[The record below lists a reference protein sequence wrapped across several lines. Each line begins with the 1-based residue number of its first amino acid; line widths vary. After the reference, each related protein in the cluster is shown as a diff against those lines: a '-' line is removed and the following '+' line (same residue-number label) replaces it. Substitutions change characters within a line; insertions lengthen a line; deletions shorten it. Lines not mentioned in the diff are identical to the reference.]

1 MRRNNPDK
9 GVSMFLQIFFGY
21 CALMIIA
28 SGILA
33 ISLRNPVH
41 CVLMVLILFFHMAGL
56 YLTLNAE
63 FLAAVQII
71 VYAGAILVL
80 YLFVLFLVSLREELH
95 LDPFVPNAW
104 VGRIIATGLALAL
117 VYVIPT
123 FGLGEKGVWSV
134 EVIRELTHTKAL
146 GQEMYSTY
154 LLPFEIAGL
163 ILLVAL
169 IGGLVLARKEGA
181 GKPQS
186 EAQDDLPPVQPD
198 RKEVA
203 L

>member
-1 MRRNNPDK
+1 
-9 GVSMFLQIFFGY
+9 MFTQIFFMY

-41 CVLMVLILFFHMAGL
+41 CVLMVLVLFFHMAGL

-80 YLFVLFLVSLREELH
+80 YLFVLFLVSLREELR
-95 LDPFVPNAW
+95 LDAFIPSAW
-104 VGRIIATGLALAL
+104 LGRAIAAGLAAAL
-117 VYVIPT
+117 LYAVSA
-123 FGLGEKGVWSV
+123 FSLGEKGNWPV
-134 EVIRELTHTKAL
+134 EAIREMTHTKVI
-146 GQEMYSTY
+146 GQELYSTY

-169 IGGLVLARKEGA
+169 IGGLVLARRE
-181 GKPQS
+181 
-186 EAQDDLPPVQPD
+186 EDVPVENQPMETVHTENQASHE
-198 RKEVA
+198 EVSR
-203 L
+203 

>member
-1 MRRNNPDK
+1 
-9 GVSMFLQIFFGY
+9 MFIQIFFGY
-21 CALMIIA
+21 CALMITL

-41 CVLMVLILFFHMAGL
+41 CVLMVLVLFFHMAGL

-95 LDPFVPNAW
+95 LDAFIANPW
-104 VGRIIATGLALAL
+104 IGRVIAGGLAAAL
-117 VYVIPT
+117 LYVIPAFT
-123 FGLGEKGVWSV
+123 LGEKGVWSV
-134 EVIRELTHTKAL
+134 EAIKQVTHTKAL

-154 LLPFEIAGL
+154 LLPFEIGGL

-169 IGGLVLARKEGA
+169 IGGLALARRDGDD
-181 GKPQS
+181 S
-186 EAQDDLPPVQPD
+186 EAPPADEKIPAQPD
-198 RKEVA
+198 HKEA
-203 L
+203 AQ

>member
-1 MRRNNPDK
+1 
-9 GVSMFLQIFFGY
+9 MFTQIFFMY

-41 CVLMVLILFFHMAGL
+41 CVLMVLVLFFHIAGL

-80 YLFVLFLVSLREELH
+80 YLFVLFLVSLREELR
-95 LDPFVPNAW
+95 LDAFIPSAW
-104 VGRIIATGLALAL
+104 LGRAIAAGLAAAL
-117 VYVIPT
+117 LYAVSA
-123 FGLGEKGVWSV
+123 FSLGEKGNWPV
-134 EVIRELTHTKAL
+134 EAIREMTHTKVI
-146 GQEMYSTY
+146 GQELYSTY

-169 IGGLVLARKEGA
+169 IGGLVLARREEGVA
-181 GKPQS
+181 V
-186 EAQDDLPPVQPD
+186 ENQPMETGHTESQASHE
-198 RKEVA
+198 EVSR
-203 L
+203 

>member
-1 MRRNNPDK
+1 
-9 GVSMFLQIFFGY
+9 MFLQLFFIY
-21 CALMIIA
+21 CALMIIC

-41 CVLMVLILFFHMAGL
+41 CVLMVLVLFFHMAGL

-71 VYAGAILVL
+71 VYAGAVLVL

-95 LDPFVPNAW
+95 MDAFIPSPWL
-104 VGRIIATGLALAL
+104 GRAIATGLALAL
-117 VYVIPT
+117 LSALPSFT
-123 FGLGEKGVWSV
+123 LGAKGTWTVDSV
-134 EVIRELTHTKAL
+134 RELTHTVVM
-146 GQEMYSTY
+146 GQEMYSNY

-169 IGGLVLARKEGA
+169 IGGLVLARRDQTGPVAPHESMPG
-181 GKPQS
+181 GS
-186 EAQDDLPPVQPD
+186 DEAACE
-198 RKEVA
+198 EVA
-203 L
+203 R

>member
-1 MRRNNPDK
+1 
-9 GVSMFLQIFFGY
+9 MFLQFFFGY

-41 CVLMVLILFFHMAGL
+41 CVLMVLVLFFHMAGL

-95 LDPFVPNAW
+95 LDAFIPNPW
-104 VGRIIATGLALAL
+104 VGRGIAVGLALAL
-117 VYVIPT
+117 VYVIPAFT
-123 FGLGEKGVWSV
+123 LGEKGVWTV
-134 EVIRELTHTKAL
+134 RAIQEVTHTKAL

-169 IGGLVLARKEGA
+169 IGGLVLARREEGGQPEA
-181 GKPQS
+181 GDAGNRQTS
-186 EAQDDLPPVQPD
+186 AQPEH
-198 RKEVA
+198 KEVA

>member
-1 MRRNNPDK
+1 
-9 GVSMFLQIFFGY
+9 MFLQLFFGY
-21 CALMIIA
+21 CALMIVV
-28 SGILA
+28 SGLLA

-41 CVLMVLILFFHMAGL
+41 CVLMVLVLFFHMAGL

-95 LDPFVPNAW
+95 LTAFVPNAW
-104 VGRIIATGLALAL
+104 LGRIIAAGLAVGLIAT
-117 VYVIPT
+117 IPA
-123 FGLGEKGVWSV
+123 FSLGEKSAWTVAA
-134 EVIRELTHTKAL
+134 IREATHTKAL
-146 GQEMYSTY
+146 GQELYTSY

-169 IGGLVLARKEGA
+169 IGGLVLARRDENGA
-181 GKPQS
+181 DAPESG
-186 EAQDDLPPVQPD
+186 ADG
-198 RKEVA
+198 KEV
-203 L
+203 LR

>member
-1 MRRNNPDK
+1 
-9 GVSMFLQIFFGY
+9 MFTQIFFMY

-41 CVLMVLILFFHMAGL
+41 CVLMVLVLFFHMAGL

-80 YLFVLFLVSLREELH
+80 YLFVLFLVSLREELR
-95 LDPFVPNAW
+95 LDAFIPSAW
-104 VGRIIATGLALAL
+104 LGRAIAAGLAAAL
-117 VYVIPT
+117 LYAIGG
-123 FGLGEKGVWSV
+123 FSLGDKGHWSV
-134 EVIRELTHTKAL
+134 EAVRELTHTKVI
-146 GQEMYSTY
+146 GQELYSTY

-169 IGGLVLARKEGA
+169 IGGLVLARREESVAVENQSIDASQA
-181 GKPQS
+181 GSPAS
-186 EAQDDLPPVQPD
+186 NE
-198 RKEVA
+198 EVSR
-203 L
+203 

>member
-1 MRRNNPDK
+1 
-9 GVSMFLQIFFGY
+9 MFLQLFFIY
-21 CALMIIA
+21 CALMIVF

-41 CVLMVLILFFHMAGL
+41 CVLMVLVLFFHMAGL

-71 VYAGAILVL
+71 VYAGAVLVL

-95 LDPFVPNAW
+95 MDAFIASPWL
-104 VGRIIATGLALAL
+104 GRAIATGLALGLLYAL
-117 VYVIPT
+117 PS
-123 FGLGEKGVWSV
+123 FAPGAKGTWDVESV
-134 EVIRELTHTKAL
+134 RKLTHTAVM

-169 IGGLVLARKEGA
+169 IGGLVLARRDQGYPIETQESMTDGDGVA
-181 GKPQS
+181 C
-186 EAQDDLPPVQPD
+186 
-198 RKEVA
+198 KEVA
-203 L
+203 Q

>member
-1 MRRNNPDK
+1 
-9 GVSMFLQIFFGY
+9 MFLQLFFIY
-21 CALMIIA
+21 CALMIVA
-28 SGILA
+28 SGLFA

-41 CVLMVLILFFHMAGL
+41 CVLMVLVLFFHMAGL

-71 VYAGAILVL
+71 VYAGAVLVL

-95 LDPFVPNAW
+95 MDAFIPSPWL
-104 VGRIIATGLALAL
+104 GRAIASGLALGLLSAL
-117 VYVIPT
+117 PSFT
-123 FGLGEKGVWSV
+123 PGSKGTWSV
-134 EVIRELTHTKAL
+134 EAVRELTHTVVM

-169 IGGLVLARKEGA
+169 IGGLVLARRDEGY
-181 GKPQS
+181 PVETQESLTDQS
-186 EAQDDLPPVQPD
+186 DGLACE
-198 RKEVA
+198 EVSR
-203 L
+203 

>member
-1 MRRNNPDK
+1 
-9 GVSMFLQIFFGY
+9 MFMQLFFGY
-21 CALMIIA
+21 CALMIVI

-41 CVLMVLILFFHMAGL
+41 CVLMVLVLFFHMAGL

-95 LDPFVPNAW
+95 LSAFVPSAW
-104 VGRIIATGLALAL
+104 LGRIIAAGLAVALLAA
-117 VYVIPT
+117 IPAFT
-123 FGLGEKGVWSV
+123 LGEKGGWTV
-134 EVIRELTHTKAL
+134 EAVREVTHTKAM
-146 GQEMYSTY
+146 GMEMYSTY

-169 IGGLVLARKEGA
+169 VGGLVLARRDGGSTPACEETGSAPQGGAAKEM
-181 GKPQS
+181 S
-186 EAQDDLPPVQPD
+186 
-198 RKEVA
+198 R
-203 L
+203 

>member
-1 MRRNNPDK
+1 
-9 GVSMFLQIFFGY
+9 MFDQIFFGY
-21 CALMIIA
+21 CALMIIT

-41 CVLMVLILFFHMAGL
+41 CVLMVLVLFFHMAGL
-56 YLTLNAE
+56 YLTLQAE

-80 YLFVLFLVSLREELH
+80 YLFVLFLVSVRQELR
-95 LDPFVPNAW
+95 LDAFVPGAW
-104 VGRIIATGLALAL
+104 VGRIIAVGLAAGLL
-117 VYVIPT
+117 YVIPAFT
-123 FGLGEKGVWSV
+123 LGEKGTWPSALVK
-134 EVIRELTHTKAL
+134 ELTHTKAL
-146 GQEMYSTY
+146 GQELYTTY

-169 IGGLVLARKEGA
+169 IGGLVLARKEDVVPSDEPGRTA
-181 GKPQS
+181 GTGGESIDPK
-186 EAQDDLPPVQPD
+186 EA
-198 RKEVA
+198 A

>member
-1 MRRNNPDK
+1 
-9 GVSMFLQIFFGY
+9 MFLQIFFGY

-41 CVLMVLILFFHMAGL
+41 CVLMVLVLFFHMAGL

-95 LDPFVPNAW
+95 LDAFIPNPW
-104 VGRIIATGLALAL
+104 VGRIIAVGLASAL
-117 VYVIPT
+117 VYVIPAFT
-123 FGLGEKGVWSV
+123 LGEKGTWSTAA
-134 EVIRELTHTKAL
+134 INELTHTKAM

-169 IGGLVLARKEGA
+169 IGGLVLARRDEGTIEEVNT
-181 GKPQS
+181 PSDQ
-186 EAQDDLPPVQPD
+186 QPRPLAD
-198 RKEVA
+198 PKEVT

>member
-1 MRRNNPDK
+1 MN
-9 GVSMFLQIFFGY
+9 IIY
-21 CALMIIA
+21 CALLIVF

-41 CVLMVLILFFHMAGL
+41 CVLMVLVLFFHMAGL

-95 LDPFVPNAW
+95 MDAFIPSPWL
-104 VGRIIATGLALAL
+104 GRAIATGLALGLLYAL
-117 VYVIPT
+117 PSFT
-123 FGLGEKGVWSV
+123 PGAKGTWDVESV
-134 EVIRELTHTKAL
+134 RKLTHTVVM

-169 IGGLVLARKEGA
+169 IGGLVLARRDQGYPIETQESMTDGDGVA
-181 GKPQS
+181 C
-186 EAQDDLPPVQPD
+186 
-198 RKEVA
+198 KEVA
-203 L
+203 Q

>member
-1 MRRNNPDK
+1 
-9 GVSMFLQIFFGY
+9 MFLQIFFGY
-21 CALMIIA
+21 CALMIIV

-41 CVLMVLILFFHMAGL
+41 CVLMVLVLFFHMAGL

-95 LDPFVPNAW
+95 LDAFVSNAW
-104 VGRIIATGLALAL
+104 IGRIIAAGLALGL
-117 VYVIPT
+117 VYVIPAFT
-123 FGLGEKGVWSV
+123 LGEKGAWSTGA
-134 EVIRELTHTKAL
+134 IKELTHTKAL

-169 IGGLVLARKEGA
+169 IGGLVLARRDEGKIEENGA
-181 GKPQS
+181 KSDQQPGP
-186 EAQDDLPPVQPD
+186 LPNS
-198 RKEVA
+198 KEVT